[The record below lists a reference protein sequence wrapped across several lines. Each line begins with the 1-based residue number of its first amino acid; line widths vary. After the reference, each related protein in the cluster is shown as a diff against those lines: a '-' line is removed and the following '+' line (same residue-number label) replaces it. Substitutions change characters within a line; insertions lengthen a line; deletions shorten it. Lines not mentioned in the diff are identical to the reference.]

1 MTTSKTRDGSG
12 VGLDVGSELVLIE
25 ILGDWDGMDA
35 SAPMPVELMLGWLD
49 GTSETKG

>member
-1 MTTSKTRDGSG
+1 MTNSKTRDGSG

-25 ILGDWDGMDA
+25 ILGDWDGRDA
-35 SAPMPVELMLGWLD
+35 SASMSVELVLGWLD